1 MRRYAVGIFAIRE
14 IKNPCPTVEGMGRM
28 FALSINA
35 DTFPKRIANDTFFG
49 AGKSVETGHYTA
61 NAQ

>member
-1 MRRYAVGIFAIRE
+1 
-14 IKNPCPTVEGMGRM
+14 MGRM